1 MEKREF
7 TSKSPSDTLDIG
19 EEIGK
24 KARKGDIYVIYGE
37 LGAGK
42 TQFVKGIARG
52 LEVPDWEYVL
62 SPSYTL
68 MNVYEGRSTLC
79 HVDLYRLD
87 ENEAAMLDLEEY
99 RSGSILAVEWAE
111 RSPDWPDEAICV
123 TIDVLGEEERRI
135 EVCKP

>member
-7 TSKSPSDTLDIG
+7 TSKGPSDTLDIG

-24 KARKGDIYVIYGE
+24 EARTGDIYVIYGE

-52 LEVPDWEYVL
+52 LGVPDWEYVL

-68 MNVYEGRSTLC
+68 MNVYEGRRTLC

-87 ENEAAMLDLEEY
+87 ENEASLLDLEEY
-99 RSGSILAVEWAE
+99 RNESVLVVEWAE
-111 RSPDWPDEAICV
+111 RLSDWPNEAICV

-135 EVCKP
+135 EVSKP